1 MGRARAAAE
10 PGGVGPVGAPVT
22 RLLLGAIALSDP
34 AVDRLA
40 RIVAADVVAR
50 YLSVAGR
57 RAVCVVAGRGQ
68 PSEAGGDEARAS
80 AVALGAWSAGA
91 VPASFATSEGV
102 SQRQRMIESLAKLG
116 ILSSRGFP
124 FRSCPECQTPR
135 TPETIVYQSERGPGL
150 PWFDSRSGMRL
161 EPTSLLVWTDNPWK
175 LLATSAVLVSPD
187 LAYVTAVYRRRG
199 VVERIILAKSAIPRL
214 QGWLPLRDR
223 NPRGTDGRFDRGH
236 RLRPPARDRVTRIV
250 APRTARRH
258 GSGHLRGGRF
268 RDRPRDLVPRHGAAD
283 SQVATAL
290 RVDGP
295 VVVTPAG
302 LGEARAAARGT
313 RASRSRPPTHRPAR
327 PAGLGPHLRR
337 AHRATRGSALRDLW
351 LGPHLAARPRLVPR
365 DRPITGERSSA
376 SSPAYCPRTRCLPL
390 AT

>member
-1 MGRARAAAE
+1 M
-10 PGGVGPVGAPVT
+10 
-22 RLLLGAIALSDP
+22 
-34 AVDRLA
+34 
-40 RIVAADVVAR
+40 AR

-124 FRSCPECQTPR
+124 FRSCPKCQTPR
-135 TPETIVYQSERGPGL
+135 TPETIVYQSERGPAYL
-150 PWFDSRSGMRL
+150 VRFQVRDAAQ
-161 EPTSLLVWTDNPWK
+161 PTSLLVWTDNPWK

-187 LAYVTAVYRRRG
+187 LPYVTAVYRRRG

-214 QGWLPLRDR
+214 QGWLPGCEIEILEERTGGSIA
-223 NPRGTDGRFDRGH
+223 GTAYVH
-236 RLRPPARDRVTRIV
+236 PLATESPQLSLLEPPAGTVLATSEVGDSGTGLV
-250 APRTARRH
+250 
-258 GSGHLRGGRF
+258 GS
-268 RDRPRDLVPRHGAAD
+268 VPRHGAAD

-302 LGEARAAARGT
+302 LVKPEPRHKSLGPPDRGH
-313 RASRSRPPTHRPAR
+313 RRIRPAR

-365 DRPITGERSSA
+365 DRPITGDGRARVRPPTARGRVASRSRR
-376 SSPAYCPRTRCLPL
+376 SPVAAQRDRGEPRARCPRARRMRCL
-390 AT
+390 